1 MRAAAGLRRSRSRF
15 AILALVTGATTLNYL
30 DRAVMSVAAKPL
42 TEELG
47 ISAALM
53 GLIFSAFSWT
63 YAAAQIPGGL
73 VLDRIGTRVTYACS
87 LVIWSLFT
95 FLHGF
100 AGSIGVLVGLRMGL
114 GVAEAPCYP
123 CNSRILSTW
132 FPQRERARATGV
144 YSVGQYVGL
153 ALLTPVLFWI
163 AARFGWRALFL
174 IVGAIGIVYGVVW
187 YLLYRDPGRHPGLN
201 AAEREHIA
209 AGGGLEAQTSTT
221 FSWAIMVRLLAK
233 RQILGASLGQFANN
247 STLVFLITWL
257 PTYLATER
265 HMDFV
270 KSGFYLALPYISAS
284 IGVLVG
290 GTISDWLV
298 ERTGSATIGRKAPI
312 IAGLVLISPL
322 VLAGSVQ
329 DNRVLIAVMSVAA
342 FGQGICNLGWTLISE
357 VAPKAQIGLTGGIFN
372 LFANL
377 AGIVTPLVIGL
388 VVQATGSFGGALA
401 YVGIIALLGACCY
414 LFIVGG
420 IRRLD
425 PIKDGELAG

>member
-1 MRAAAGLRRSRSRF
+1 MAAALRPSRSRF

-47 ISAALM
+47 ISAAVM

-73 VLDRIGTRVTYACS
+73 LLDRLGTRLTYALS
-87 LVIWSLFT
+87 LVFWSFFT
-95 FLHGF
+95 LLHGF
-100 AGSIGVLVGLRMGL
+100 AGSIGVLLGLRMGL

-123 CNSRILSTW
+123 CNSRILTTW

-153 ALLTPVLFWI
+153 ALLTPLLFWI
-163 AARFGWRALFL
+163 VARFGWRALFL
-174 IVGAIGIVYGVVW
+174 IVGGIGIVYGGVW
-187 YLLYRDPGRHPGLN
+187 YLLYRDPSRHPRLN

-209 AGGGLEAQTSTT
+209 AGGGLEAQTSFS
-221 FSWAIMVRLLAK
+221 FSWSLMGRLLAQ
-233 RQILGASLGQFANN
+233 RQILGASLGQFASN

-270 KSGFYLALPYISAS
+270 KSGFYLALQYIAAS
-284 IGVLVG
+284 IGVLCG
-290 GTISDWLV
+290 GTVSDWLV
-298 ERTGSATIGRKAPI
+298 QRTGSATIGRKAPI
-312 IAGLVLISPL
+312 IAGLVLISPI
-322 VLAGSVQ
+322 VLAGRIQ
-329 DNRVLIAVMSVAA
+329 NNDWLIAVMSIAA

-377 AGIVTPLVIGL
+377 AGIVTPIVIGQ

-401 YVGIIALLGACCY
+401 YVGVLALAGACCY
-414 LFIVGG
+414 LFIVGEV
-420 IRRLD
+420 RRLD
-425 PIKDGELAG
+425 LSTEA